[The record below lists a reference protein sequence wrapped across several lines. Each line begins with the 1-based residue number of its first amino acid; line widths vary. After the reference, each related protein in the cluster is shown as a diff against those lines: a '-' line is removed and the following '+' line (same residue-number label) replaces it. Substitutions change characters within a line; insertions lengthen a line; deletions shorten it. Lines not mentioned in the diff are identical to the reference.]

1 MKFFVDAGFAR
12 RVAGVV
18 AVASSLALAATET
31 LFSNWAFSVAPGGDY
46 GSLWVFSRGDMNSGV
61 TRLDLKVSAS
71 GQLRFGA
78 I

>member
-46 GSLWVFSRGDMNSGV
+46 GSLWVFSRGDMNSAGSNDAAIPRSG
-61 TRLDLKVSAS
+61 TRAAS
-71 GQLRFGA
+71 L
-78 I
+78 